1 VPRTKQQRSKWF
13 ASLTPEQRAA
23 YVDRKVAEKAARAAR
38 APSRETQE
46 ASARLDLA
54 TERGCFMGAIP
65 DADVQAR
72 LAQQH
77 DVPLVAAEDKT
88 ADEGEL
94 DYLRFHGLW
103 PVA

>member
-1 VPRTKQQRSKWF
+1 MARTKQQRSKWF
-13 ASLTPEQRAA
+13 ASLTPGQRAA
-23 YVDRKVAEKAARAAR
+23 YVDRKVAEKAAR

-77 DVPLVAAEDKT
+77 DVPLVAAEDGT
-88 ADEGEL
+88 AGEGEL
-94 DYLRFHGLW
+94 DWLRWHGFW
-103 PVA
+103 ESA

>member
-1 VPRTKQQRSKWF
+1 MARTKAQRSKWF

-23 YVDRKVAEKAARAAR
+23 YVDRKVAEKAARP
-38 APSRETQE
+38 PSRETQE
-46 ASARLDLA
+46 ANARLDLA
-54 TERGCFMGAIP
+54 TERGCFMRDVP

-77 DVPLVAAEDKT
+77 DAPLVAAEDGT

-103 PVA
+103 D